1 MDTTNTDT
9 RFNEIVGSLRPGSE
23 VLEQLHELRAIRR
36 ELQAENAELRQLL
49 IQQNETIEHY
59 ARLLHR

>member
-1 MDTTNTDT
+1 MDSPHATDT
-9 RFNEIVGSLRPGSE
+9 FDQIVGSLRPGSE
-23 VLEQLHELRAIRR
+23 ILEQLQTLRHIRR

-49 IQQNETIEHY
+49 VEQQTVIDQY

>member
-1 MDTTNTDT
+1 MDSPHATDT
-9 RFNEIVGSLRPGSE
+9 LDQIVGSLRPGSE
-23 VLEQLHELRAIRR
+23 ILEQLQTLRHIRR

-49 IQQNETIEHY
+49 VEQQTVIDQY